1 MAAGSD
7 DQDKTEEPTA
17 KKMSDSYAQGQF
29 AKAPEIN
36 VAFVLFA
43 AVIMI
48 AVMAPTK
55 AREMGLFTKSIL
67 GRLHEIEVTRDG
79 TMRTLLTMGQFLI
92 NFILPLAIISFLA
105 SLIAEGMQTRFRL
118 TLKAFGFKGNR
129 VNPIKGFKRV
139 FGKDALVHF
148 LVDFM
153 KFAAVAGIIFLSLLD
168 IMKHPI
174 FTTMIPPGQ
183 VGLFILHLFL
193 LILFR
198 LFLMIT
204 FIAIINYL
212 YQRHSNHQKMKMS
225 KQEVKEEQK
234 SQEVDPHVKNAQRAL
249 AGRLMRKQML
259 EEVPTADVVVTN
271 PTHFAVALKYERGK
285 DAAPVVLAKGSGAF
299 ALKIKK
305 IAAEHEVPTVE
316 NKPIARMLFKIAQV
330 GQLIPVE
337 LYQVV
342 AEILAYVYKAHSYYF
357 FRLRSR
363 RLAARTAS
371 AK

>member
-342 AEILAYVYKAHSYYF
+342 AEILAHVYKAHSYYF

>member
-1 MAAGSD
+1 MAD
-7 DQDKTEEPTA
+7 EDKTEEPTS
-17 KKMSDSYAQGQF
+17 KKMSDSYSSGQF

-36 VAFVLFA
+36 TALVLFC
-43 AVIMI
+43 AVIII
-48 AVMAPTK
+48 AVLAPSK
-55 AREMGLFTKSIL
+55 AREMGLFTTDVL
-67 GRLHEIEVTRDG
+67 GRLHEIEVNREG
-79 TMRTLLTMGQFLI
+79 ALRTVLSMGKFLVE
-92 NFILPLAIISFLA
+92 FILPLAVVSFLA
-105 SLIAEGMQTRFRL
+105 SFIAEGLQTRFRI
-118 TLKAFGFKGNR
+118 TPKAFGFKANR
-129 VNPIKGFKRV
+129 INPIKGFQRI
-139 FGKDALVHF
+139 FGKDALAHF
-148 LVDFM
+148 VVDLM
-153 KFAAVAGIIFLSLLD
+153 KFGAVGVIIVISLFD

-183 VGLFILHLFL
+183 VGMFILHLFL

-198 LFLMIT
+198 LFLMIA
-204 FIAIINYL
+204 FIAIINYM

-234 SQEVDPHVKNAQRAL
+234 SQEVDPHVKNAQKSL
-249 AGRLMRKQML
+249 AGRLLRKQML
-259 EEVPTADVVVTN
+259 DEVPTADVVVTN

-299 ALKIKK
+299 AMKIKS

-316 NKPIARMLFKIAQV
+316 NKPVARLLFKIAQV
-330 GQLIPVE
+330 GQVIPVE

-342 AEILAYVYKAHSYYF
+342 AEILAHVYKAHSYYF

-363 RLAARTAS
+363 RLAAKTAS